1 MNKLFVAGHK
11 GMVGS
16 AVCRFNTEHE
26 LITVDKKDLDLRNQ
40 SDVDVFIKNKKPDK
54 IIICAAVVG
63 GIHANMTYP
72 AKFLYDNLMIQSN
85 IIDSAYKHGV
95 KKLLFLGSSCIYPK
109 FAPQPIP
116 EDALLSSQLEPS
128 NEGYALAK
136 IAGLKLCQYYKKQYG
151 VDYTSVMPCNLYGP
165 NDNYHPDNSHV
176 IPGLFHKFHN
186 AKLNN
191 LKEFQ
196 IWGSGNAKREFMYVD
211 DLARICLNFL
221 NRENLP
227 DWINIGT
234 DQELT
239 ILELAKKIAKIVG
252 YEGTIITGDSSLDG
266 TPRKK
271 LSCDLLK
278 SIISFEETLLDH
290 GLPLCY
296 NDFLQ
301 SIS

>member
-1 MNKLFVAGHK
+1 MDKLFVAGHK

-16 AVCRFNTEHE
+16 AVCRLNTEYR
-26 LITVDKKDLDLRNQ
+26 LLTVDKKQLDLRNQ
-40 SDVDVFIKNKKPDK
+40 SDVDLFIRNNRPDR
-54 IIICAAVVG
+54 IIVCAAVVG

-72 AKFLYDNLMIQSN
+72 AQFLYDNLVIQSN
-85 IIDSAYKHGV
+85 IINSAYTNGV
-95 KKLLFLGSSCIYPK
+95 RKLIFLGSSCIYPK

-116 EDALLSSQLEPS
+116 EDALLSSQLEPT

-176 IPGLFHKFHN
+176 IPGLFHKFHK
-186 AKLNN
+186 AKLDN
-191 LKEFQ
+191 LKQFQ
-196 IWGSGNAKREFMYVD
+196 IWGSGKAKREFMYVD
-211 DLARICLNFL
+211 DLAKICLSFL
-221 NRENLP
+221 NISNLP

-239 ILELAKKIAKIVG
+239 ILELAKKIAKVVG
-252 YEGTIITGDSSLDG
+252 YEGDILTGDSSLDG

-271 LSCDLLK
+271 LDCSLLK
-278 SIISFEETLLDH
+278 TIISFRETLLDEA
-290 GLPLCY
+290 LPLCY
-296 NDFLQ
+296 KDFLK
-301 SIS
+301 SNI